1 MSTDPEP
8 ISTWLQS
15 SVSAL
20 TSQCSIVLYCGFFF
34 LQYTP
39 RNLSWTRILA
49 EMTRTNETASRHVV
63 GVFPPWLGRQG
74 GNPSPQVSQ
83 TGCRAKAQVQ
93 SGLVSRPSRRR
104 LGKQQWARG
113 LAELSDPRPAGR
125 QQDHDV
131 REAAN
136 LNLPDRNLPDRSR
149 FSQDSSDSWL
159 APPCLE
165 S

>member
-39 RNLSWTRILA
+39 RNLRWTRMLA
-49 EMTRTNETASRHVV
+49 EMTRTNGTASAAGRW
-63 GVFPPWLGRQG
+63 GGFPNGSGGREKIQVCE
-74 GNPSPQVSQ
+74 SPRPAAGQRPKV
-83 TGCRAKAQVQ
+83 R
-93 SGLVSRPSRRR
+93 SGLVSRPPRRR

-113 LAELSDPRPAGR
+113 LAELSDRDRRAGR
-125 QQDHDV
+125 EMTTCV
-131 REAAN
+131 RR
-136 LNLPDRNLPDRSR
+136 LI
-149 FSQDSSDSWL
+149 SQTGAGSLGIYLIVDLSPEL
-159 APPCLE
+159 VELI
-165 S
+165 